1 MPEKDLLVLFFE
13 EKETS
18 THKLLACEMEK
29 KKKRK
34 GRQQNGAC
42 FHTLF
47 NWLECS
53 LKEKN
58 ELPDVIFAQD
68 LIFETK

>member
-29 KKKRK
+29 KKKKEGETTKWSLFSHTFQLTRMQPK
-34 GRQQNGAC
+34 G
-42 FHTLF
+42 
-47 NWLECS
+47 E
-53 LKEKN
+53 E
-58 ELPDVIFAQD
+58 
-68 LIFETK
+68 